1 MIKPKTF
8 VLVHG
13 SWHGGWCYD
22 RVAALLHA
30 RGHKVFAP
38 TLTGLADRSH
48 LISDAVTLDTHIADI
63 VNVIDWHDL
72 SDVVLCGHS
81 YGGVPVTGAA
91 DQRHER
97 IAALVYLDAYIPRD
111 GQALI
116 DVAGRPMPQAPTE
129 PTPPAARMALNADDH
144 AWIQSK
150 LTPHPNGTRTQKIR
164 LTGAWETI
172 ARKTYVRPM
181 QSDNAV
187 FAATASRL
195 EGMASW
201 TVIHVDNAAHNVMT
215 DQPQAVADILEA
227 A

>member
-1 MIKPKTF
+1 MSKRKTF

-22 RVAALLHA
+22 RVAALLRG

-48 LISDAVTLDTHIADI
+48 LLSEAVTLDTHIADI

-72 SDVVLCGHS
+72 EDVVLCGHS

-91 DQRHER
+91 DQRSGR
-97 IAALVYLDAYIPRD
+97 IAALVYLDAFIPRD

-116 DVAGRPMPQAPTE
+116 DVAERPMPTTPSE
-129 PTPPAARMALNADDH
+129 PPPPAARMALNPDDH

-150 LTPHPNGTRTQKIR
+150 LTPHPNGTRIQKIR

-172 ARKTYVRPM
+172 ARKTYVRPL
-181 QSDNAV
+181 QSDNPI
-187 FAATASRL
+187 FAATARRL
-195 EGMASW
+195 EADPSW
-201 TVIHVDNAAHNVMT
+201 TVIHVDKAAHNVMT
-215 DQPQAVADILEA
+215 DQPTVVADILEGA
-227 A
+227 